1 MSLDGDFQKHFLAF
15 SLLPTWDQ
23 KTGKVLERSHYPFP
37 RCLVAQTVKARPAMQ
52 ETQIWSLEEGM
63 APHPR
68 IPAWRIPWTEEPGG
82 PQSTGSQSQ
91 TWLST
96 HYSGLKK
103 LLVFTLPSFFFFI
116 LSVGAA
122 TAKLFTHWN
131 WKQSSLKSLHEW
143 NYIAYSLHLASSVSI
158 TILRFIHDVA
168 WIHSSF
174 LLLSINTTTCS
185 LIHLTDIWV
194 VFSLGLLQIKLV
206 SIIVYKILFGYMLLY
221 LFGKYLICWVIW

>member
-1 MSLDGDFQKHFLAF
+1 VSLDGDFQKHFLAF

-23 KTGKVLERSHYPFP
+23 KTRKVLEQSHYPFP

-103 LLVFTLPSFFFFI
+103 LLVFTLSFFFFFFFI

-122 TAKLFTHWN
+122 TAK
-131 WKQSSLKSLHEW
+131 QSEL
-143 NYIAYSLHLASSVSI
+143 
-158 TILRFIHDVA
+158 ILWGIS
-168 WIHSSF
+168 SSF
-174 LLLSINTTTCS
+174 L
-185 LIHLTDIWV
+185 WP
-194 VFSLGLLQIKLV
+194 
-206 SIIVYKILFGYMLLY
+206 II
-221 LFGKYLICWVIW
+221 LICLVHSSYCASLVAQLERICL

>member
-103 LLVFTLPSFFFFI
+103 LLVFTLSSFFFFHFKCGSCNCQALYTLELKAEFSKI
-116 LSVGAA
+116 
-122 TAKLFTHWN
+122 FTWMELYSIF
-131 WKQSSLKSLHEW
+131 SSLGFLSQH
-143 NYIAYSLHLASSVSI
+143 NY
-158 TILRFIHDVA
+158 FEIHP
-168 WIHSSF
+168 W
-174 LLLSINTTTCS
+174 CS
-185 LIHLTDIWV
+185 MN
-194 VFSLGLLQIKLV
+194 S
-206 SIIVYKILFGYMLLY
+206 
-221 LFGKYLICWVIW
+221 